1 MHGRISRRTF
11 LGAAAGAAVH
21 EHAQAKLR
29 HPITTEDIDLHERH
43 LCAQAREDF
52 YAYRKFMDPTLID
65 GWWQQEVARE
75 LELFYDDWVDGKKPV
90 LVLMAPPQHGKTKQV
105 VDFISWCSGHH
116 PNTKSIYASYGDDLG
131 TDANSAIQRIYAD
144 DKYHKVFDLDLLNLE
159 GDRGRGL
166 SSKRHSGLIEY
177 QGHLGSFRNT
187 TVNGQITGKG
197 LHLGVIDD
205 PIKGRAEASSLPV
218 RDKTWHWFT
227 DDFFTRFAEAA
238 AMIMIMTRWHVDD
251 PVGRFLLLHPNARVL
266 SYPAIGRWDDNDVW
280 VAESNPKRGQ
290 ALFPE
295 HKSKEFLLLRKSTLS
310 NASWQSLY
318 QQSPIVV
325 GGDMFPIE
333 KFKFLAAAPK
343 DDIRRTVRYWDKAGT
358 EDGSGATTAGVL
370 LHLMLN
376 GTVVIEDVVR
386 GRWGALAREARIK
399 QCAALDNEHRLVE
412 TWVEQEPGSGGK
424 ESAESTVRMLA
435 GYKAYADKVTG
446 KKEDRADP
454 YAAQVQ
460 AGNVSIVRAE
470 WNKDYLSEHEMYP
483 NGRLKDQIDATA
495 GAFNKATIRKSNY
508 DTSMSWVSG
517 ETNDQTSA

>member
-1 MHGRISRRTF
+1 MHGTQTG
-11 LGAAAGAAVH
+11 LKYKG
-21 EHAQAKLR
+21 KLKR
-29 HPITTEDIDLHERH
+29 ALTMEDIELHERH
-43 LCAQAREDF
+43 MAAQARQDF
-52 YAYRKFMDPTLID
+52 YAYRKFMDPTIID
-65 GWWQQEVARE
+65 GWWQQEVAEE
-75 LELFYDDWVDGKKPV
+75 LEYFYDDWLDGLKPV
-90 LVLMAPPQHGKTKQV
+90 LVLEAPPQHGKSRQV
-105 VDFISWCSGHH
+105 IDFISWASGHN
-116 PNTKSIYASYGDDLG
+116 PDTKAIYASYGDDLG

-144 DKYHKVFDLDLLNLE
+144 DKYHKVFDLDLLNLA

-227 DDFFTRFAEAA
+227 DDFFTRFAEDAG
-238 AMIMIMTRWHVDD
+238 MIMIMTRWHVDD
-251 PVGRFLLLHPNARVL
+251 PVGRFVALHPNARVL
-266 SYPAIGRWDDNDVW
+266 KYPAFGRFHKGKW
-280 VAESNPKRGQ
+280 VAESNTARAQ

-310 NASWQSLY
+310 QASWQSLY

-325 GGDMFPIE
+325 GGDMFPVE
-333 KFKFLAAAPK
+333 EFKFLAAAPK
-343 DDIRRTVRYWDKAGT
+343 TEIKRSVRYWDKAGT

-370 LHLMLN
+370 LHIMVN
-376 GTVVIEDVVR
+376 NTVVVEDVVR
-386 GRWGALAREARIK
+386 GRWGAMKREKIIR
-399 QCAALDNEHRLVE
+399 QCCELDNEERLVE

-424 ESAESTVRMLA
+424 ESAEATVRNLV
-435 GYKAYADKVTG
+435 GYKAYADRVTG

-454 YAAQVQ
+454 YSGQVQ
-460 AGNVSIVRAE
+460 AGNVYLVKAT
-470 WNKDYLSEHEMYP
+470 WNKEFINEHEMYP
-483 NGRLKDQIDATA
+483 NGRLKDQVDAA
-495 GAFNKATIRKSNY
+495 GGAFNKATIRKSNY

-517 ETNDQTSA
+517 DTA